1 MQLFDCKYKCNY
13 LAAQTFLKLISISK
27 THPANFY
34 LCPMQKN
41 AATVHVALP
50 AMNERDY
57 IEETLQC
64 LQKQSLQGFHTWVC
78 VNQPESFWENP
89 EKVHIC
95 HNNASTLELLRD
107 YPLPNLHILD
117 YSSPGSGWQEGKLGV
132 GMARKTL
139 KDHILKEAA
148 DNDIIVSMDADTVFG
163 ENYLASVLELFRK
176 NPGAMGLANPYYHP
190 LVEDELLNRAILRY
204 EIYMR
209 YYALNMRFAGT
220 PYCFSPLG
228 SAMAAPVRAVKK
240 IGGLTPKKSG
250 EDFYFLQKLTKAG
263 KVLRYNTEVVY
274 PGTRASDRV
283 FFGTGPAVIKGLAGE
298 WSSYPLFNLELFDK
312 VKETIRLFPRQF
324 EGPHPTPMDDFLKIH
339 LRCNDIY
346 EPLRKNHNDL
356 NRFIKACH
364 EKIDGLRILQ
374 FLKTSHNENP
384 HPDEKNL
391 KQFLLRYFPVNG
403 LSDILN
409 GLDFGI
415 SDVEK
420 IDKIRT
426 FLFETEL
433 EFQKN
438 DHSEKKY

>member
-1 MQLFDCKYKCNY
+1 MQLFSCKYKCNY
-13 LAAQTFLKLISISK
+13 LVAQIFLKKISISK

-41 AATVHVALP
+41 SATVHVALP
-50 AMNERDY
+50 AMNERYY
-57 IEETLQC
+57 IEGTLQC
-64 LQKQSLQGFHTWVC
+64 LQKQNLPDFHTWIC
-78 VNQPESFWENP
+78 VNQPESFWNNP
-89 EKVHIC
+89 EKKHIC
-95 HNNASTLELLRD
+95 ENNALTIELLSE
-107 YPLPNLHILD
+107 YPLKNLHILD
-117 YSSPGSGWQEGKLGV
+117 YSSPHCGWQDGKLGV

-139 KDHILKEAA
+139 KDRIMEEAA
-148 DNDIIVSMDADTVFG
+148 DNDIIVSMDADTIFG

-176 NPGAMGLANPYYHP
+176 NRDAMGLANPYYHP

-209 YYALNMRFAGT
+209 YYALNMRFTGT
-220 PYCFSPLG
+220 PYCYSPLG
-228 SAMAAPVRAVKK
+228 SAMAAPVKAIKK

-263 KVLRYNTEVVY
+263 KLLRYNTELVY

-283 FFGTGPAVIKGLAGE
+283 FFGTGPAVIKGLAGQ
-298 WSSYPLFNLELFDK
+298 WHAYPLFNLELFDK
-312 VKETIRLFPRQF
+312 VMETIELFPRQF
-324 EGPHPTPMDDFLKIH
+324 EGPHPTPMDDFLRTH

-346 EPLRKNHNDL
+346 EPLRKNHNDI

-384 HPDEKNL
+384 QPDEENL
-391 KQFLLRYFPVNG
+391 RNFYLRYFPGNG
-403 LSDILN
+403 LEKELD
-409 GLDFGI
+409 GLSFSL
-415 SDVEK
+415 SDVEI
-420 IDKIRT
+420 IDKIRN

-433 EFQKN
+433 ELQKN
-438 DHSEKKY
+438 EAAE

>member
-1 MQLFDCKYKCNY
+1 MQN
-13 LAAQTFLKLISISK
+13 TSPHI
-27 THPANFY
+27 
-34 LCPMQKN
+34 
-41 AATVHVALP
+41 HVALP
-50 AMNERDY
+50 AMNERYY

-64 LQKQSLQGFHTWVC
+64 LQKQIFPNFHTWIC
-78 VNQPESFWENP
+78 VNQPENFWNNP
-89 EKVHIC
+89 EKRHIC
-95 HNNASTLELLRD
+95 ENNALTLELLRN
-107 YPLPNLHILD
+107 YSLKNLHILD
-117 YSSPGSGWQEGKLGV
+117 YSSPGHGWQEGKLGV

-139 KDHILKEAA
+139 KDQIMQEAA
-148 DNDIIVSMDADTVFG
+148 DDDIIVSMDADTVFG
-163 ENYLASVLELFRK
+163 ENYLGSISALFK
-176 NPGAMGLANPYYHP
+176 KKPDAMGLANPYYHP
-190 LVEDELLNRAILRY
+190 LVEDEHLNRAILRY

-209 YYALNMRFAGT
+209 YYALNMRFTGT

-283 FFGTGPAVIKGLAGE
+283 FFGTGPAVIKGLAGQ
-298 WSSYPLFNLELFDK
+298 WNAYPLFNPELFDDVRK
-312 VKETIRLFPRQF
+312 TIELFPRQF
-324 EGPHPTPMDDFLKIH
+324 EGPHPTPMDDFLKTH

-374 FLKTSHNENP
+374 FLKTSHNENTQ
-384 HPDEKNL
+384 PDEENL
-391 KQFLLRYFPVNG
+391 RKFYYRHFHGGGLEKELNG
-403 LSDILN
+403 LS
-409 GLDFGI
+409 FSV
-415 SDVEK
+415 SDVET
-420 IDKIRT
+420 INKIRN

-433 EFQKN
+433 ELQKN
-438 DHSEKKY
+438 EATE